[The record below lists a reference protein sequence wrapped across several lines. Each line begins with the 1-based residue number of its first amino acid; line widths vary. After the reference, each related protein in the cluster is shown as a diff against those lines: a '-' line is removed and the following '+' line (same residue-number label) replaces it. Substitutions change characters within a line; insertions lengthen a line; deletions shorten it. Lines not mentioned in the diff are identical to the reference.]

1 MSLLRLFFSFLSLHE
16 GIDKCMLLFYVTDLS
31 PYPLIVKILRIGNY
45 TSPNGEARSRP
56 KAKARS
62 KTFYSYSIFKDLKYF
77 THSFMNFD
85 RYIHQTQDLK

>member
-1 MSLLRLFFSFLSLHE
+1 
-16 GIDKCMLLFYVTDLS
+16 MLLFYVRDTISSNCKDFKNWNYSFMNLH
-31 PYPLIVKILRIGNY
+31 RNY

-56 KAKARS
+56 KARARS

-85 RYIHQTQDLK
+85 RNIYQTQDLKWKT